1 MASFGKVRPSSYAA
15 DSRLTRSAGRRFSA
29 CQRSNWIWPVLP
41 RLDEQSFDLSEMFVP
56 ADEHEAVLDRSRG
69 NPEIVLRDRSTFPAQ
84 TVAQSRV
91 VASGRRIARNHRT
104 AGDEPIDRGE
114 VLLDTLGLLGA
125 ETELAGDDG
134 GEVELR
140 AWHPVQR

>member
-15 DSRLTRSAGRRFSA
+15 DSRLTRSAGSRSSA
-29 CQRSNWIWPVLP
+29 CQRPNWIWPALP
-41 RLDEQSFDLSEMFVP
+41 SLDEQSFDLSEVFVP

-91 VASGRRIARNHRT
+91 VASSRRIARDHRT

-134 GEVELR
+134 GEIELG
-140 AWHPVQR
+140 A